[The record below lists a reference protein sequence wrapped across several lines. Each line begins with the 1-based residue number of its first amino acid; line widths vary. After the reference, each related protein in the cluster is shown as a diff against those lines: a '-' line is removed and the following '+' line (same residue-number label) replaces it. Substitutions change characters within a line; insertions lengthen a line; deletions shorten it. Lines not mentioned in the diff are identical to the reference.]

1 MRKTIIALTLLVFF
15 GCKNEK
21 GYNSDFQKEMID
33 LGQDYLDFKKTNKEY
48 EAYKVYHD
56 TILMKMRR
64 LTIQKRLDTVTA
76 KVIKIE
82 PLLGESYEV
91 TYQDGVFVYRARIRF
106 RDDIDVKKSP
116 FYKYK
121 NSLSIGQVVDLP
133 LYMLETSSLG
143 INSSSSNAMF
153 NMSDGSIE
161 MYIWPIPEGVNDIK
175 SQMQKDLYNTW
186 RGNATSFE

>member
-1 MRKTIIALTLLVFF
+1 MKKIVIALTLIVFL

-21 GYNSDFQKEMID
+21 GSDSNFQKEMMA
-33 LGQDYLDFKKTNKEY
+33 LGQEYLDYKKENKEY

-82 PLLGESYEV
+82 PIMGESYEV
-91 TYQDGVFVYRARIRF
+91 TYQDGVFIYRALIIF
-106 RDDIDVKKSP
+106 RKDIDIKNSP

-121 NSLSIGQVVDLP
+121 QPLSVGQVVDLP
-133 LYMLETSSLG
+133 LYMLEASSLG
-143 INSSSSNAMF
+143 INSSSTNAMF

-175 SQMQKDLYNTW
+175 LQMQKDLYNTW
-186 RGNATSFE
+186 GGNANSFE